1 MNSFTQTRKPRADRH
16 PAISYD
22 EILDLDSRTVP
33 DSLREYHTPFIP
45 SGTIPVANYLDPAYF
60 ADEVKYLWPRVW
72 QVVCREEEIP
82 NSADFVLYE
91 NVGMSLIIS
100 RQADSSIKALH
111 NSCLHRGRRLVTE
124 KGCKARFTCPYHGLT
139 WKNDGTSHA
148 NPIAFDFPQ
157 WTDGTPPLPEA
168 RVERWGGWVF
178 INCDPDAPSLD
189 SVLGPMV
196 GHFERWEPEK
206 RYIALHVRKIVPC
219 NWKLTAEAFMESH
232 HAPTTHPQILPY
244 MTDVN
249 SQYDSLTDDVTRQF
263 SAQLIPSPFAGRHYE
278 EEEIV
283 STMLGVGSRLKG
295 AVGDAAMAIPE
306 GSTARQHVSQIMRGI
321 LNAEDGFDYDSFADA
336 EMVDALL
343 YNVFP
348 HLSFWGGAMP
358 SLNYVWRP
366 NGLDPTT
373 SIMDVYMLRRSP
385 ASGRPAPA
393 QRTDVPIT
401 ESFTEASERSGMS
414 PGLAKIL
421 DQDMT
426 NLPEVQRGIMAS
438 ATGVVEMGAYTEMRL
453 RHLHAKIDA
462 TIAEGK
468 AAAAAKAVAAKTGG

>member
-1 MNSFTQTRKPRADRH
+1 MNSFTPTSKPRADRH

-22 EILDLDSRTVP
+22 EILDLDSLPVP
-33 DSLREYHTPFIP
+33 DSLRECDTPFIP
-45 SGTIPVANYLDPAYF
+45 SGTIPVGNYLDPAYF

-100 RQADSSIKALH
+100 RQADGSIKALH

-124 KGCKARFTCPYHGLT
+124 QGCKARFTCPYHGLS

-148 NPIAFDFPQ
+148 NPLAFDFPQ

-178 INCDPDAPSLD
+178 INCDPDAPGLD
-189 SVLGPMV
+189 SVLGAMV

-206 RYIALHVRKIVPC
+206 RYIALHVRKVVPC

-249 SQYDSLTDDVTRQF
+249 SQYDAVTDDVTRQF

-283 STMLGVGSRLKG
+283 STMLGVGSRLK
-295 AVGDAAMAIPE
+295 ASVGDAAMAIPE

-321 LNAEDGFDYDSFADA
+321 LNAEDGYDYDGFADA

-366 NGLDPTT
+366 NGLDPAS

-385 ASGRPAPA
+385 ESGRPAPA
-393 QRTDVPIT
+393 KRVDVQIDQ
-401 ESFTEASERSGMS
+401 SFTEASEWSGMS

-426 NLPEVQRGIMAS
+426 NLPEVQAGLMAS
-438 ATGVVEMGAYTEMRL
+438 ASGVVEFSAYTEMRL

-462 TIAEGK
+462 IIAEGK
-468 AAAAAKAVAAKTGG
+468 AAE